1 MVMLHVPVT
10 GTGTEL
16 IVKVCY
22 RIDLELTRIYF
33 IDLVMKLLNIIFYSA
48 QNVLLQEI
56 S

>member
-22 RIDLELTRIYF
+22 SQGR
-33 IDLVMKLLNIIFYSA
+33 
-48 QNVLLQEI
+48 
-56 S
+56 